1 MTGKPTKSSPLSELL
16 SISDLDEGDLV
27 LGTESLNKLLVWLLL
42 AVLVQDTHV
51 GLATVE
57 GLGGLTETTGKTIV
71 DEGVLENT
79 LEGVLDRHL
88 AFAGGGIGG
97 NFNFLGGL
105 DLRELFGG
113 SC

>member
-1 MTGKPTKSSPLSELL
+1 M
-16 SISDLDEGDLV
+16 
-27 LGTESLNKLLVWLLL
+27 LGTESLNELLVWLLL

-51 GLATVE
+51 GLAAVK

-79 LEGVLDRHL
+79 LEGVLDGHL
-88 AFAGGGIGG
+88 TFAGGGIGG

-105 DLRELFGG
+105 NLRDLFGEG
-113 SC
+113 C